1 MGIPGLRQIADGS
14 GHGDIDLVLARTRL
28 RAIANAA
35 EPLPLVGARRNEN
48 DLRAC
53 FCQNACRLRKFD
65 VITYEDR
72 NPAVIGVIDVETM
85 SGAHLIR
92 ALLRLRETHLLLPED
107 SAVGSKQVGG
117 IGKLALLNHGMSARN
132 NIQPASL
139 ASRLNVFRIQG

>member
-1 MGIPGLRQIADGS
+1 
-14 GHGDIDLVLARTRL
+14 HGDIDLVLARTRL

-92 ALLRLRETHLLLPED
+92 ALLRCVRCTFFCRKILPLGVNKW
-107 SAVGSKQVGG
+107 A
-117 IGKLALLNHGMSARN
+117 ALES
-132 NIQPASL
+132 SL
-139 ASRLNVFRIQG
+139 AESRDECPQ